1 MKIKA
6 YAKINL
12 SLDIVGV
19 REDGYHLLEM
29 VMQTI
34 DLYDVVH
41 LNIKDKD
48 IEINSNNCNIPLDNR
63 NLAYKAAKLFKETF
77 NIKEG
82 VEIYIEK
89 NIPIEAGL
97 AGGSSDAA
105 AVLRGLRDIFMPN
118 LNNKELAKIGVRIG
132 ADVPYC
138 IYGGTAFC
146 EGIGEKITKLNPF
159 KDHYLVL
166 VKPDFGICTKETYS
180 KIDKKEIIKHPDT
193 KEIIKSIGEN
203 NLKLLCKSMENIL
216 EIVTLEERS
225 NLKDIKKE
233 LLQYGSLGA
242 QMTGSGPTIFG
253 FFPYRDSAENCYRKM
268 KSKYNEVYISKTI

>member
-12 SLDIVGV
+12 SLDVVGV

-34 DLYDVVH
+34 DLYDTVH
-41 LNIKDKD
+41 LNIKNNGIK
-48 IEINSNNCNIPLDNR
+48 INSNNLNIPLDNR
-63 NLAYKAAKLFKETF
+63 NLAYKAAKIFKDTF

-82 VEIYIEK
+82 ADIYIEK

-105 AVLRGLRDIFMPN
+105 AVLRGLRDVFLPN
-118 LNNKELAKIGVRIG
+118 LSNEELAKIGVKIG

-138 IYGGTAFC
+138 IYGGTALC
-146 EGIGEKITKLNPF
+146 EGIGEKITKLNSF
-159 KDHYLVL
+159 KDQYLVL
-166 VKPDFGICTKETYS
+166 VKPDFGISTKDVYNS
-180 KIDKKEIIKHPDT
+180 IDKKQIINHPNT
-193 KEIIKSIGEN
+193 KEIVRAVNEN
-203 NLKLLCKSMENIL
+203 NLKMLCDNMINVL
-216 EIVTLEERS
+216 EIVTLDEIDD
-225 NLKDIKKE
+225 LKSIKE
-233 LLQYGSLGA
+233 ALLKYGAMGV

-253 FFPYRDSAENCYRKM
+253 FFSCKDAAKECYEKIKTR
-268 KSKYNEVYISKTI
+268 YNEVYINKTI

>member
-12 SLDIVGV
+12 SLEIVGV

-63 NLAYKAAKLFKETF
+63 NLAYKAAKLFRETF

-146 EGIGEKITKLNPF
+146 EGIGEKITKLNSF

-166 VKPDFGICTKETYS
+166 VKPDFGICTKEIYS
-180 KIDKKEIIKHPDT
+180 KIDKKEIIKHPNT
-193 KEIIKSIGEN
+193 KEIIKFVNDN
-203 NLKLLCKSMENIL
+203 NLELLCKNMRNVL

-233 LLQYGSLGA
+233 LLEYGALGT

-253 FFPYRDSAENCYRKM
+253 FFPCRDLAESCYRKM
-268 KSKYNEVYISKTI
+268 KSKYSQVYISKTI

>member
-48 IEINSNNCNIPLDNR
+48 IKINSNNCNIPLDNR

-82 VEIYIEK
+82 IEIYIEK

-105 AVLRGLRDIFMPN
+105 AVLRGLRDIFLPN
-118 LNNKELAKIGVRIG
+118 LNNEELAKIGVKIG

-166 VKPDFGICTKETYS
+166 VKPNFGICTKEAYN
-180 KIDKKEIIKHPDT
+180 KIDKKQIIKHPDT
-193 KEIIKSIGEN
+193 KEIIKYVDEN
-203 NLKLLCKSMENIL
+203 NLKLLCENMRNVL

-225 NLKDIKKE
+225 NLKNIKKE
-233 LLQYGSLGA
+233 LLECGALGA

-253 FFPYRDSAENCYRKM
+253 FFSCRDSVENCYRKM

>member
-12 SLDIVGV
+12 SLDVVGV

-34 DLYDVVH
+34 DLYDTVH
-41 LNIKDKD
+41 LNIKNNGIK
-48 IEINSNNCNIPLDNR
+48 INSNNLNIPLDNR
-63 NLAYKAAKLFKETF
+63 NLAYKAAKIFKDTF

-82 VEIYIEK
+82 ADIYIEK

-105 AVLRGLRDIFMPN
+105 AVLRGLRDIFLPN
-118 LNNKELAKIGVRIG
+118 LSNEELAKIGVKIG

-138 IYGGTAFC
+138 IYGGTALC
-146 EGIGEKITKLNPF
+146 EGIGEKITQLNSF
-159 KDHYLVL
+159 KDQYLVL
-166 VKPDFGICTKETYS
+166 VKPDFGISTKDVYNS
-180 KIDKKEIIKHPDT
+180 IDKKQIINHPNT
-193 KEIIKSIGEN
+193 KEIVRAVNEN
-203 NLKLLCKSMENIL
+203 NLKMLCDNMINVL
-216 EIVTLEERS
+216 EIVTLDEIDD
-225 NLKDIKKE
+225 LKSIKE
-233 LLQYGSLGA
+233 ALLKYGAMGV

-253 FFPYRDSAENCYRKM
+253 FFSCEDAAKECYEKIKTRY
-268 KSKYNEVYISKTI
+268 SEVYINKTI

>member
-19 REDGYHLLEM
+19 RKDGYHLLAM
-29 VMQTI
+29 VMQAI
-34 DLYDVVH
+34 ELHDVVN
-41 LNIKDKD
+41 LNLKNEG
-48 IEINSNNCNIPLDNR
+48 IEISSNTCNIPLDNR
-63 NLAYKAAKLFKETF
+63 NLAYKAANLFKETF
-77 NIKEG
+77 KIKEG
-82 VEIYIEK
+82 IKIYIEK

-105 AVLRGLRDIFMPN
+105 AVLRGLRDMFFPN
-118 LNNKELAKIGVRIG
+118 LSNEELSKIGVRIG

-166 VKPDFGICTKETYS
+166 VKPNFGICTEEVYS
-180 KIDKKEIIKHPDT
+180 KIDKREIISHPNTNEIIKAVN
-193 KEIIKSIGEN
+193 EN
-203 NLKLLCKSMENIL
+203 NLKLLCESMNNVL
-216 EIVTLEERS
+216 EIVTLQEIS
-225 NLKDIKKE
+225 KLKDIKEE
-233 LLQYGSLGA
+233 LLQCGALGA

-253 FFPYRDSAENCYRKM
+253 FFSCRDLAEKCYRKM
-268 KSKYNEVYISKTI
+268 KNKYNETYISKTI